1 MYLNNNASQN
11 IRNSSAKDTSQP
23 NHRCFDDRLK
33 INRHGNGY
41 KENKLKLQGNVLI

>member
-1 MYLNNNASQN
+1 MPPSILAIAQQKTPASLT
-11 IRNSSAKDTSQP
+11 KD
-23 NHRCFDDRLK
+23 RCFDDRLK